1 MPLSLRRGVRVR
13 SNKIFC
19 KILLPNYLIHITL
32 LFSHLKKNKM
42 NKIKNNIKQ
51 TAILFLALL
60 FATTAFAKTRTAK
73 AIIKTHFNC
82 DHCKKCETCGKKF
95 EAELYNTKGIK
106 DFSIDEKTMTITVIY
121 NPNRV
126 DLQTIKTAISKLGF
140 DADEVKA
147 DPIAYEKLDGCC
159 KK

>member
-1 MPLSLRRGVRVR
+1 
-13 SNKIFC
+13 
-19 KILLPNYLIHITL
+19 
-32 LFSHLKKNKM
+32 M
-42 NKIKNNIKQ
+42 NKLINNIKQ
-51 TAILFLALL
+51 TAILFVALL
-60 FATTAFAKTRTAK
+60 FTTTAIAKTKTRTAK
-73 AIIKTHFNC
+73 AIIKTHFYC
-82 DHCKKCETCGKKF
+82 DHCKKCETCGLKF

-121 NPNRV
+121 NPQRV
-126 DLQTIKTAISKLGF
+126 TIPQIRQAISKLGF